1 MPSPQPIVDEPVLSN
16 EFGNQFLY
24 SINGD
29 TFTHQSATVH
39 FNEILTERFWAEES
53 YHVVAGT
60 DSGLLIEHIVNG
72 GIPKNSIYLF
82 VECGEYIDL
91 IRPDLNEEWQQVLK
105 FCTPEEWEAG
115 YDHETAAAYFYNDK
129 VILHYSSAVR
139 HGRSDLYHQLKLR
152 LDFIYKNKVYENS
165 AGLGNRDFIAC
176 QLNNVAHN
184 INSSQLLKGA
194 FEGKP
199 CVILGGGP
207 SLDEHLPW
215 VIENQDN
222 LVIIAVARISRR
234 LQEVGLIP
242 DIVIALDPQQISF
255 DVSKEI
261 YNFPPEV
268 LLLNSYHVIPKLVS
282 QWQGKSAYF
291 GDRVPWES
299 KLNAPKHFQEG
310 PTVVNAALIAA
321 VDLGCKEV
329 YLTGAD
335 MCYGPN
341 GATHA
346 TSSFESEREID
357 IGRDSQWL
365 ETYAGHKAE
374 TIIPLILT
382 ANYLSKHAKY
392 ANENDVTVYNLSRNA
407 LKLDFIEYKE
417 INSISLI
424 SSQETTKEIIGKL
437 IPSNSTDGIRR
448 ELNELNKEFEKVKK
462 DLSSVE
468 LLAKEAIV
476 ATNKA
481 YDAKSTEKQAQSNKQ
496 KIEKS
501 ERKIKQ
507 HFGYLDKLL
516 KTLAFRDFAKILMGG
531 RASTLLDHELARRNI
546 TYYQAYING
555 VDELRKMLV
564 PTQQR
569 LTVLSNAYSKSIKIE
584 EVCDYFCQQQEFGI
598 GKVISNNR
606 GDELDREIKLLLDT
620 MSESQ
625 SEYQNRIS
633 KSYQL
638 FNHGIGGVYDKIRR
652 LAKERDQ
659 VGLIAVIE
667 FLGKSKGDANR
678 VSYLITLGQ
687 AFNQL
692 LEGNNHNAVNL
703 FSQIED
709 IGLSQ
714 WDREQFVNALIAC
727 EKYSKAM
734 SLLESLVANNLGL
747 NRLYGQLLVHHKSYE
762 QAVEAYSSYLEVFK
776 QDIDAWIE
784 LGSVF
789 IEIAAFES
797 ALMAYDFILSL
808 DVNNQFALEMKDKL
822 QTYFDTKA
830 SS

>member
-29 TFTHQSATVH
+29 TFAHQSATDH

-72 GIPKNSIYLF
+72 GVPKNSVYLF
-82 VECGEYIDL
+82 VECDEYIDL

-129 VILHYSSAVR
+129 VTLHYSSAVR

-194 FEGKP
+194 FEGRP

-234 LQEVGLIP
+234 LQDVGLIP

-268 LLLNSYHVIPKLVS
+268 LLLNSYHVIPKLAS

-291 GDRVPWES
+291 GNRVPWES

-407 LKLDFIEYKE
+407 LKLDFIEHKE

-437 IPSNSTDGIRR
+437 IPSISADGIRR

-468 LLAKEAIV
+468 LLAKEAII

-481 YDAKSTEKQAQSNKQ
+481 YAAKSTEKQAQANKQ

-501 ERKIKQ
+501 DRKIKQ
-507 HFGYLDKLL
+507 HFSYLDKLL

-531 RASTLLDHELARRNI
+531 KASTLSDHELAKRNI

-555 VDELRKMLV
+555 VDEFRKMLV
-564 PTQQR
+564 PAQKR
-569 LTVLSNAYSKSIKIE
+569 LTIISKSYSKSIKIE

-598 GKVISNNR
+598 GKVISNIR
-606 GDELDREIKLLLDT
+606 GDELDAETKLTLDT
-620 MSESQ
+620 LSESQ
-625 SEYQNRIS
+625 SEYQNQITQF
-633 KSYQL
+633 YGQI
-638 FNHGIGGVYDKIRR
+638 NHGLYGVADKIRR
-652 LAKERDQ
+652 LTKEKDQ
-659 VGLIAVIE
+659 AGLIAVIN
-667 FLGKSKGDANR
+667 FLDKSQHDADK
-678 VSYLITLGQ
+678 VSYLTKLAK
-687 AFNQL
+687 AFNEL
-692 LEGNNHNAVNL
+692 LGGNNHCAIDL
-703 FSQIED
+703 FSQIDEAD
-709 IGLSQ
+709 LAQ
-714 WDREQFVNALIAC
+714 WDKEQFVDALVAC
-727 EKYSKAM
+727 EEYSKAM

-747 NRLYGQLLVHHKSYE
+747 NRLYGQLLVHHKNYE
-762 QAVEAYSSYLEVFK
+762 PAVDAYSSYLEVFK

-808 DVNNQFALEMKDKL
+808 DSNNQLALDMKEKL
-822 QTYFDTKA
+822 QAYFDTKTP
-830 SS
+830 S